1 MKMPFIGLLFL
12 LANLFLFRVAM
23 SIDTNS
29 DEGNMKH
36 GLVGILY
43 DDINLGR
50 PVSLW
55 YLEKLDSKQLEWEKR
70 NDFSAKWQGVIKSP
84 ITGILTFFGEA
95 DNGMIMQIDGK
106 TVLNGWKNG
115 RNVSGRI
122 DVIEGNFYLVN
133 LSYRQSNGS
142 SYIKIYWQW
151 ENHPK
156 SLVPG
161 EAIWFSEKDESSIQ
175 EEFNEALN
183 LPLDEL
189 EFDITS
195 IIHINTDNDISK
207 KREELR
213 EFIFGQNGFPDEKLP
228 DITSE
233 NFADPDFEGLQ
244 NLNRIDK
251 IEMIMEWGLNSIAY
265 HFVPETSINMAII
278 YHQGHRGK
286 FLEGKST
293 IQAFLAKGFD
303 VVALSMPLKGYNR
316 KPIISFPQFG
326 KMMIVTHEQMSFLIP
341 TSGHPVRYFLDP
353 VIIVVNYL
361 KYHHFDQ
368 IMMIGISGG
377 GWTTTLCAAID
388 ARIFKSYPVAGSLP
402 FYLRSRDIN
411 NQSTFGDYEQY
422 IPQLYRVAN
431 YLDLYVMG
439 AFGDA
444 RKQLQILNQYDSCC
458 FEGTGYTTYVDLIK
472 SRMNELGKG
481 EFDVYLDSSHR
492 EHKISEAALSVIFKD
507 IFKNNQNEHERNY

>member
-1 MKMPFIGLLFL
+1 MKIPFIGLLFL

-106 TVLNGWKNG
+106 IVLNGWENG
-115 RNVSGRI
+115 RNVHGSI
-122 DVIEGNFYLVN
+122 DVIEGNFYIVN

-142 SYIKIYWQW
+142 SYMKIYWQW

-156 SLVPG
+156 SIVPE
-161 EAIWFSEKDESSIQ
+161 EAIWFSENDEVYIQ
-175 EEFNEALN
+175 EKFNEALDI
-183 LPLDEL
+183 PLDEL
-189 EFDITS
+189 EFDIRS
-195 IIHINTDNDISK
+195 IIHIKTDNDISK

-213 EFIFGQNGFPDEKLP
+213 EFIFGRKDFPGEKLP
-228 DITSE
+228 DFTFE
-233 NFADPDFEGLQ
+233 NFTDPDFEGLG
-244 NLNRIDK
+244 NLDRIDK
-251 IEMIMEWGLNSIAY
+251 LEMSLEWELNSIAY
-265 HFVPETSINMAII
+265 HFVPKNSINMAII

-293 IQAFLAKGFD
+293 IQAFLLKGFD
-303 VVALSMPLKGYNR
+303 VIALSMPLKGYNR
-316 KPIISFPQFG
+316 KPIVSFPQFG

-361 KYHHFDQ
+361 IYHHFDQ

-388 ARIFKSYPVAGSLP
+388 ARILKSFPVAGSLP

-422 IPQLYRVAN
+422 IPELYRIAN
-431 YLDLYVMG
+431 YLDLYIMG
-439 AFGDA
+439 AYGDG
-444 RKQLQILNQYDSCC
+444 RKQMQILNQYDSCC

-472 SRMNELGKG
+472 SRMNELVKG

-492 EHKISEAALSVIFKD
+492 EHKISKVALSVIFED
-507 IFKNNQNEHERNY
+507 IFK